1 MLLSCRTWPLCPD
14 RVKEPSCYWITAA
27 QENKPK
33 PKTSLF
39 GLSSHLCPGGAAPS
53 ARAGADPSGIWLC
66 PGAHSLLAGLQR
78 SRSDLSAISR
88 GTGDRG
94 SPRHGPAR
102 PGRRSFPAERLPLRE
117 SGTASTA
124 ASALP
129 PSTAL
134 HNSGGTTPGS
144 CPGRDRAQSPSRVC
158 ARLGVG
164 TEPAATGPARSVSRC
179 GRDGARGKQGETSGN
194 VSVEGC
200 NTAGAARAKA
210 FPLLCPFYS
219 FGEPWTKGEGIA
231 TSRDSSTP
239 LTEAV
244 RLSTAFP
251 LLLKAPRQQSG
262 RAEPGIILQDDSHT
276 LETLG
281 SLP

>member
-94 SPRHGPAR
+94 SPRHSPAR
-102 PGRRSFPAERLPLRE
+102 PGPAGGAFPQSASPSGNRAPLPL
-117 SGTASTA
+117 
-124 ASALP
+124 LP
-129 PSTAL
+129 PLSRRAQRCTIPEGQHPAAAPAVTG
-134 HNSGGTTPGS
+134 HRAPRVSVPGS
-144 CPGRDRAQSPSRVC
+144 GWAPSPRPRD
-158 ARLGVG
+158 L
-164 TEPAATGPARSVSRC
+164 PA
-179 GRDGARGKQGETSGN
+179 
-194 VSVEGC
+194 
-200 NTAGAARAKA
+200 
-210 FPLLCPFYS
+210 L
-219 FGEPWTKGEGIA
+219 
-231 TSRDSSTP
+231 
-239 LTEAV
+239 
-244 RLSTAFP
+244 
-251 LLLKAPRQQSG
+251 
-262 RAEPGIILQDDSHT
+262 
-276 LETLG
+276 
-281 SLP
+281 